1 MTDPESDATP
11 SAREIG
17 IEEGRVLAVVD
28 WHSYLHLALGLLA
41 LLVLTGFAR
50 SATDSLTK
58 IVIGGVLALALDR
71 PVRLLQDRGMSRGAA
86 STVVSLV
93 LVGVLV
99 AVAVLLV
106 PPAVRQAAAFSDDL
120 PSTLE
125 QFYDF
130 PVVGDRIAEADI
142 AAKSD
147 EWLQELPGS
156 VTTDSVSDT
165 MTRLV
170 LAIASVVQVLL
181 LTLAFLLDGES
192 LVARA
197 RCLTPD
203 HLWPR
208 INRGG
213 NLVHDILGRY
223 FAGSLTLAL
232 LNGIYILTVGLVLGV
247 PLIVL
252 AAIWVMITNLIPQ
265 IGGFL
270 GGSVFVVL
278 ALTEGA
284 LTGALAGAAF
294 MAYMSAENYFIAP
307 AIVGKAVNLSPPTTM
322 IAAIVGGTA
331 AGVPGALVA
340 TPLVGSVKAIFLA
353 VRDDDGELRRSRRA
367 VASGAGTGA
376 VGHPL
381 TSLPATARPGSSD
394 GGTDRQ

>member
-1 MTDPESDATP
+1 MTDPGSDATP

-17 IEEGRVLAVVD
+17 IEDGRILAVVD
-28 WHSYLHLALGLLA
+28 WHSYLHLAIGLLLLLA
-41 LLVLTGFAR
+41 LSGFA
-50 SATDSLTK
+50 SSTTDSLTK
-58 IVIGGVLALALDR
+58 IVIAGVLALALDR
-71 PVRLLQDRGMSRGAA
+71 PVRLLQDRGLSRGAA
-86 STVVSLV
+86 TAIVSVALVGALV
-93 LVGVLV
+93 LI
-99 AVAVLLV
+99 AVLLV

-142 AAKSD
+142 ADRSD
-147 EWLQELPGS
+147 EWLEQLPGT

-165 MTRLV
+165 MNRLV
-170 LAIASVVQVLL
+170 LGIASVVQVLL
-181 LTLAFLLDGES
+181 LTLAFILDGEA
-192 LVARA
+192 LVART
-197 RCLTPD
+197 RGIIPE

-208 INRGG
+208 IDRGG
-213 NLVHDILGRY
+213 TLVYDILGRY
-223 FAGSLTLAL
+223 FAGSLLLAL
-232 LNGIYILTVGLVLGV
+232 LNGVYILAVGLVLGV

-252 AAIWVMITNLIPQ
+252 AAVWVMITNLIPQ

-284 LTGALAGAAF
+284 VTGALAGAAF

-340 TPLVGSVKAIFLA
+340 TPLVGSTKAVFLA
-353 VRDDDGELRRSRRA
+353 VRDTTGELRRGSA
-367 VASGAGTGA
+367 PGPADPVEPDPDPGGPAGPA
-376 VGHPL
+376 
-381 TSLPATARPGSSD
+381 PATS
-394 GGTDRQ
+394 

>member
-1 MTDPESDATP
+1 MADPGSDATP

-17 IEEGRVLAVVD
+17 LEEGRILAVVD
-28 WHSYLHLALGLLA
+28 WHSYLHLALGLLL
-41 LLVLTGFAR
+41 LLVISGFAR
-50 SATDSLTK
+50 STTDSLTK
-58 IVIGGVLALALDR
+58 IVIAGVLALALDR
-71 PVRLLQDRGMSRGAA
+71 PVRMLQGRGLSRGSSTAA
-86 STVVSLV
+86 VTLALIGALV
-93 LVGVLV
+93 LF
-99 AVAVLLV
+99 AVLLV

-130 PVVGDRIAEADI
+130 PVVGDRFEEADI

-147 EWLQELPGS
+147 EWLEELPGT
-156 VTTDSVSDT
+156 VTTDSVNDI

-170 LAIASVVQVLL
+170 LGIASVLQVLL
-181 LTLAFLLDGES
+181 LTLAFLLDGET

-197 RCLTPD
+197 RSVIPD
-203 HLWPR
+203 HLLPR
-208 INRGG
+208 IDRGG
-213 NLVHDILGRY
+213 ALVYDILGRY
-223 FAGSLTLAL
+223 FAGSLLLAM
-232 LNGIYILTVGLVLGV
+232 LNGTYILAVGLIIGV

-278 ALTEGA
+278 ALTDGA
-284 LTGALAGAAF
+284 LTGAVAAAAF
-294 MAYMSAENYFIAP
+294 LAYMSAENYFIQP

-353 VRDDDGELRRSRRA
+353 VRDNTGELRRRRDA
-367 VASGAGTGA
+367 EPADPGAIDPGAAGPGT
-376 VGHPL
+376 
-381 TSLPATARPGSSD
+381 
-394 GGTDRQ
+394 

>member
-1 MTDPESDATP
+1 MTDPGSDATP

-17 IEEGRVLAVVD
+17 IEDGRILAVVD
-28 WHSYLHLALGLLA
+28 WHSYLHLALGLLL
-41 LLVLTGFAR
+41 LLVVTGFAR
-50 SATDSLTK
+50 STADSLTK
-58 IVIGGVLALALDR
+58 IVIAGVLALALDR
-71 PVRLLQDRGMSRGAA
+71 PGRMLQHRGLKRGEATAA
-86 STVVSLV
+86 VSLALIGALV
-93 LVGVLV
+93 L
-99 AVAVLLV
+99 VAVLLV
-106 PPAVRQAAAFSDDL
+106 PPAVRQAADFSDDL
-120 PSTLE
+120 PATLE

-130 PVVGDRIAEADI
+130 PVIGNRVEEADI

-147 EWLQELPGS
+147 EWLEELPGT
-156 VTTDSVSDT
+156 VTTDSVSDI

-170 LAIASVVQVLL
+170 LGISSVVKVML
-181 LTLAFLLDGES
+181 LTQAFLLDGGT

-197 RCLTPD
+197 RSVIPD
-203 HLWPR
+203 HLVPR
-208 INRGG
+208 IDKGG
-213 NLVHDILGRY
+213 ALIYDILGRY
-223 FAGSLTLAL
+223 FAGSLLLAM
-232 LNGIYILTVGLVLGV
+232 LNGTYILAVGLVIGV

-284 LTGALAGAAF
+284 VTGALAGAAF

-353 VRDDDGELRRSRRA
+353 VRDDTGELRRDPA
-367 VASGAGTGA
+367 A
-376 VGHPL
+376 
-381 TSLPATARPGSSD
+381 LPAAAPGQAEHEHRHACRESACHP
-394 GGTDRQ
+394 

>member
-1 MTDPESDATP
+1 MTDAGSDATP

-17 IEEGRVLAVVD
+17 IEEGRILAVVD

-41 LLVLTGFAR
+41 LLVVAGFAE

-58 IVIGGVLALALDR
+58 VVIAAILTLALDR
-71 PVRLLQDRGMSRGAA
+71 PVRLLQDRGLSRGAA
-86 STVVSLV
+86 TAAVTAGLVGALV
-93 LVGVLV
+93 L
-99 AVAVLLV
+99 VAVLLV

-120 PSTLE
+120 PATLE
-125 QFYDF
+125 QFYEF
-130 PVVGDRIAEADI
+130 PVVGDRIEEADI

-147 EWLQELPGS
+147 RWLEELPGS
-156 VTTDSVSDT
+156 VTTDSVSQAMD
-165 MTRLV
+165 RAV
-170 LAIASVVQVLL
+170 LGIASVVQVLL
-181 LTLAFLLDGES
+181 LTLAFLLDGET

-197 RCLTPD
+197 KRLVPA

-208 INRGG
+208 VDRGG
-213 NLVHDILGRY
+213 NLVYDILGRY

-232 LNGIYILTVGLVLGV
+232 LNGTYILAVGLLLGV

-284 LTGALAGAAF
+284 ATGALALVAF
-294 MAYMSAENYFIAP
+294 VAYMSTENYFIAP

-353 VRDDDGELRRSRRA
+353 VRDDTGELRGPGRA
-367 VASGAGTGA
+367 PSTE
-376 VGHPL
+376 
-381 TSLPATARPGSSD
+381 PATDTVEGEAPPG
-394 GGTDRQ
+394 

>member
-1 MTDPESDATP
+1 MTDSGSDATP
-11 SAREIG
+11 SARDIG
-17 IEEGRVLAVVD
+17 IEDGRILAVVD
-28 WHSYLHLALGLLA
+28 WHSYLHLALGVLF
-41 LLVLTGFAR
+41 LLVVSGFA
-50 SATDSLTK
+50 SSTTDSLTK
-58 IVIGGVLALALDR
+58 IVIGAVLALALDR
-71 PVRLLQDRGMSRGAA
+71 PVRALQDRGMSRGAA
-86 STVVSLV
+86 TGVVSLT
-93 LVGVLV
+93 LVGAL
-99 AVAVLLV
+99 VLLAV
-106 PPAVRQAAAFSDDL
+106 FLIPPAVRQATAFSDDL

-147 EWLQELPGS
+147 RWIEELPGS
-156 VTTDSVSDT
+156 VTADSVSQT
-165 MTRLV
+165 MNRLV
-170 LAIASVVQVLL
+170 LGIASVVQVLL
-181 LTLAFLLDGES
+181 LTLAFLLDGET

-197 RCLTPD
+197 RCVIPE
-203 HLWPR
+203 HLWR
-208 INRGG
+208 RVDRGG
-213 NLVHDILGRY
+213 NLVYDILGRY
-223 FAGSLTLAL
+223 FAGSLLLAVM
-232 LNGIYILTVGLVLGV
+232 NGVYILAVGLLLGV

-284 LTGALAGAAF
+284 LTGVIAGAAF

-353 VRDDDGELRRSRRA
+353 VRDDAGELRRSRPGPA
-367 VASGAGTGA
+367 VE
-376 VGHPL
+376 
-381 TSLPATARPGSSD
+381 PGS
-394 GGTDRQ
+394 T